1 MDAVEYIKQARRM
14 CKWYNSS
21 YGCGD
26 CALYG
31 RCAFKLSAELTDE
44 LIKESVKTVEQWAV
58 EHPRWAVE
66 HPQETRWT
74 KLKKVCPALNDNER
88 EQICVRAFGY
98 QCDCDLDCAKHWDV
112 PVEE

>member
-14 CKWYNSS
+14 CKRYNSL

-44 LIKESVKTVEQWAV
+44 LIKESVKIVEQ
-58 EHPRWAVE
+58 WAVE

-74 KLKKVCPALNDNER
+74 KLKKQYPNMDNKAKYSVCARDL
-88 EQICVRAFGY
+88 GY
-98 QCDCDLDCAKHWDV
+98 ECEDCADIQCNECWNK
-112 PVEE
+112 PVEEAQE